1 MEDDSK
7 NTCWAGVDEVGRGPL
22 AGPVVAV
29 ALWLP
34 PDHRISGLR
43 DSKQLSHEMRARLV
57 PQIRAVALSLAI
69 ASVAAE
75 EIDRINIHFATLLAM
90 RLAVMALV
98 PRPPGVW
105 VDGRFVPP
113 VEIPAEARIGAD
125 ARYEV
130 VSAASI
136 VAKEYR
142 DQMMAHCD
150 RLYPGYGFSQHKG
163 YPTPCHLEALDRLGP
178 CPLHR
183 TTFAPVRDRLA
194 RT

>member
-1 MEDDSK
+1 MEGDSR
-7 NTCWAGVDEVGRGPL
+7 NRCWGGVDEVGRGPL

-34 PDHRISGLR
+34 SDHGILGLK
-43 DSKQLSHEMRARLV
+43 DSKQLRPEMRALLV
-57 PQIRAVALSLAI
+57 PQIRAVALSLAV
-69 ASVAAE
+69 ASVSAD
-75 EIDRINIHFATLLAM
+75 EIDRVNIHVATLLAM

-113 VEIPAEARIGAD
+113 MDIPAEARVCAD
-125 ARYEV
+125 ARFEA

-142 DQMMAHCD
+142 DRLMIHCE
-150 RLYPGYGFSQHKG
+150 RLYPGYGFSRHKG
-163 YPTPCHLEALDRLGP
+163 YPTRLHLEALDRLGP

-183 TTFAPVRDRLA
+183 TTFAPVRDHLA